1 MSSTVRVIVPPL
13 VVELE
18 KCLAYIL
25 EVTEYKTIAGKERY
39 LVSCR
44 VKCGDKTSPVF
55 FLDVQSNEELIS
67 KLKVEV
73 SKFKLLNM
81 VA

>member
-55 FLDVQSNEELIS
+55 SSMFNQMKSS
-67 KLKVEV
+67 YP
-73 SKFKLLNM
+73 SSR
-81 VA
+81 